1 MTAIRRECHLY
12 IFLSL
17 VDENGER
24 ICWWWR
30 KWKEWEEEVVV
41 VFAMAMTMAMLTA
54 TATVT
59 ILATIDYHLLL
70 ENDGMIVAILYFL
83 FVFN

>member
-1 MTAIRRECHLY
+1 
-12 IFLSL
+12 
-17 VDENGER
+17 
-24 ICWWWR
+24 
-30 KWKEWEEEVVV
+30 
-41 VFAMAMTMAMLTA
+41 MAMTMAMLTA

-83 FVFN
+83 FVFNDNARENMLGTKLIGGIRAKVS